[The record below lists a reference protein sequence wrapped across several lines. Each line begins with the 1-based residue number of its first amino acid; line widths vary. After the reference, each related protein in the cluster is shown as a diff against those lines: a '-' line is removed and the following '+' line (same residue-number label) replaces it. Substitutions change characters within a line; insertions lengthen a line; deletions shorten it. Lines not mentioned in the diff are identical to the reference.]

1 MPDTLPRA
9 FVATAKRMWGQ
20 FCMADSTG
28 RRLTFG
34 RTLVGGLI
42 LARWVRRHTEGETNI
57 GLLLPASVGG
67 ALANVA
73 TSLAGKVPVNLNF
86 TAGADGMAYA
96 VDRCGIRTI
105 LTSRA
110 FLQKA
115 ALTPPP
121 VERLVY
127 LEDVLKQTGKIEQL
141 TTLVKARLLPADTL
155 IRQYGGPAALEATED
170 SVATIIFSSGSTG
183 VPKGVM
189 LAHRNILGNI
199 ASVTRAFVMNPDDT
213 LIGVLPYFHAL
224 GFMGTIWYPLTHGFG
239 VVYHPNPTDAKTIG
253 ELCETYR
260 VTFLISTPTFAGGY
274 IRKCRPEQFAHLKYA
289 LVGAEKLRENVA
301 NAFRAKFGTD
311 LLEGYGCTEM
321 SPVVSANVPEIEGR
335 TQQSGIR
342 ANSVGRPLPG
352 VEAKVVDLETGQGP
366 LLDREGVL
374 LVRGPNLML
383 GYLDDPER
391 TARAMRDGWY
401 VTGDIARIDHDGFLH
416 ITDRLS
422 RFSKIGGEMVPHIK
436 IEDSIAALLSEHHAS
451 VVTSVPDASRG
462 ERLVAFYTDATT
474 MPADLWDRLTRSSL
488 PKLWIPKREDLHQV
502 EGLPTLGSGKVDL
515 RAVRQLALDRS
526 PSDENATTKT
536 RRPEENPL
544 SRN

>member
-1 MPDTLPRA
+1 MADTLPRA
-9 FVATAKRMWGQ
+9 FVATARRMWGS

-34 RTLVGGLI
+34 RALVGSLI
-42 LARWVRRHTEGETNI
+42 LARWVRRHTEGETNL

-96 VDRCGIRTI
+96 VERCRIRTI

-110 FLQKA
+110 FLEKA
-115 ALTPPP
+115 SLAAPP
-121 VERLVY
+121 VDRLVY
-127 LEDVLKQTGKIEQL
+127 LEDVLQQTGALERL
-141 TTLVKARLLPADTL
+141 TTLAKARVLPAETL
-155 IRQYGGPAALEATED
+155 IRQYGGPAPLEATAD

-189 LAHRNILGNI
+189 LSHRNILSNI
-199 ASVTRAFVMNPDDT
+199 ESVTRAFVMNPDDT
-213 LIGVLPYFHAL
+213 LIGMLPYFHAL

-239 VVYHPNPTDAKTIG
+239 VVYHPNPMDAKTIG
-253 ELCETYR
+253 ELCERYR

-289 LVGAEKLRENVA
+289 LVGAEKLREAVA
-301 NAFRAKFGTD
+301 TAFREKFGVD

-321 SPVVSANVPEIEGR
+321 SPVVSANVPDIEGR
-335 TQQSGIR
+335 ARHAGIR

-352 VEAKVVDLETGQGP
+352 VEAQIVDLETGEGP
-366 LLDREGVL
+366 LVDRDGVL

-383 GYLDDPER
+383 GYLDDPDR
-391 TARAMRDGWY
+391 TARAVRDGWY
-401 VTGDIARIDHDGFLH
+401 VTGDIARIDADGFLH

-436 IEDSIAALLSEHHAS
+436 IEDSIAAHLSDQCAS
-451 VVTSVPDASRG
+451 VVTAVPDESRG
-462 ERLVAFYTDATT
+462 ERLVAFYTDPGIT
-474 MPADLWDRLTRSSL
+474 PAALWDRLARSTL

-502 EGLPTLGSGKVDL
+502 ETLPTLGSGKVDL

-526 PSDENATTKT
+526 SPDENATTKAT
-536 RRPEENPL
+536 TITKKSL
-544 SRN
+544 HQS